1 MNIKSI
7 KTIGKKVGLSFA
19 LGAAFLVAAGAV
31 DSSSAFAQG
40 LRRID
45 RDHDGRIDTRRELIE
60 ERKGFNA
67 GLIKGRADAIGR
79 RKFNPFILHRRFVS
93 NDYRQGFNKGYA
105 QAYRQFAINRGHH
118 FGRGF

>member
-7 KTIGKKVGLSFA
+7 KTIGKKAGLSFA
-19 LGAAFLVAAGAV
+19 LGAAFLVGAGAV

-40 LRRID
+40 LRRVD

-67 GLIKGRADAIGR
+67 GLIKGRADAIAGR
-79 RKFNPFILHRRFVS
+79 RFNPFMLNRRFVS
-93 NDYRQGFNKGYA
+93 NDYRQGFHRGYV
-105 QAYRQFAINRGHH
+105 QAYRQFTK
-118 FGRGF
+118 GRHLGRRF